1 LRSNSTVKSCLSFEK
16 TASSALI
23 FATLGCLAANS
34 SLAQAAPDLST
45 TTAAAPVE
53 SSIQEFPASTDLSAV
68 IEKAE
73 VLPTASQPT
82 VVVLANPIS
91 ESATSAPSADT
102 SLETTELA
110 ASELAV
116 AAPTNSLPLPESPI
130 TELET
135 SKASVE
141 PLETKVE
148 DLRPTEHLEAQALPT
163 EGEASDPVSPEA
175 TPLDPLE
182 PQDVDDPMAQV
193 NNVSQLSDVRPN
205 DWAFEALR
213 SLVERYGCIAG
224 YPDGTFRGN
233 RAMSRYEF
241 AAGLN
246 ACLQQMERLIA
257 GVGSDLPSRQD
268 LERLQRLTAEFQPE
282 LTALGTRVDN
292 LEGRVAFVE
301 DHQFSTTT
309 KLFGQAIFG
318 VQGRNENEFDF
329 FLDRFSDDSNNI
341 NVIDNVQLS
350 LFTQF
355 SPRSLLLTGLQAGDG
370 SGSGTFLDKYV
381 GLAYEGDTNND
392 VLVSDLNYRQ
402 LFGSKFAVIVGP
414 VGVNAVNV
422 FRGTNR
428 VESAG
433 FGPLS
438 RFAQRNPIINMGGN
452 GGGVGFDW
460 QLGTRFSLQGVYSAN
475 RSADPIN
482 GGIFGGEE
490 GTTTAGLQFVV
501 SPTANIDISLQYLN
515 SYSPSGQLG
524 TGVGD
529 DLLAVQ
535 TINSE
540 GFLRAPIQTNAFGA
554 GIEWRLTPGI
564 TVGGWGGYTTSELLG
579 ESGNVE
585 TVNWMAFLNFPDL
598 LREGNLGG
606 IYIGQPPKITS
617 SDLPDGRNIP
627 SFVNEGDITA
637 SEGGQPDTA
646 IHLEGFYRFR
656 VSNNISI
663 TPGVI
668 VIFNPN
674 HNDNNDTIT
683 IGALRTTFTF

>member
-1 LRSNSTVKSCLSFEK
+1 MKSCLSFEK

-82 VVVLANPIS
+82 VAVLANPIN
-91 ESATSAPSADT
+91 ESATSAPIADT
-102 SLETTELA
+102 SLETTEMA

-135 SKASVE
+135 SNASVE

-268 LERLQRLTAEFQPE
+268 LEKLQRLTAEFQPE

-475 RSADPIN
+475 RSADPVN

>member
-1 LRSNSTVKSCLSFEK
+1 MKSCLSFEK

-82 VVVLANPIS
+82 VAVLANPIN

-163 EGEASDPVSPEA
+163 EGKASDPVSPEA

>member
-1 LRSNSTVKSCLSFEK
+1 MKSCLSFEK

-268 LERLQRLTAEFQPE
+268 LEKLQRLTAEFQPE

>member
-1 LRSNSTVKSCLSFEK
+1 MKSCLSFEK

-73 VLPTASQPT
+73 VLQTASQPT

-91 ESATSAPSADT
+91 ESAASAPSADT

-163 EGEASDPVSPEA
+163 EVETSEPVSPEA

-182 PQDVDDPMAQV
+182 PQDIDDPMAQV

-257 GVGSDLPSRQD
+257 GVGSDLASRQD
-268 LERLQRLTAEFQPE
+268 LEKLQRLTAEFQPE

>member
-1 LRSNSTVKSCLSFEK
+1 VKSCLSFEK

-82 VVVLANPIS
+82 VAVLANPIN
-91 ESATSAPSADT
+91 ESATSAPIADT
-102 SLETTELA
+102 SLETTEMA

-135 SKASVE
+135 SNASVE

-268 LERLQRLTAEFQPE
+268 LEKLQRLTAEFQPE

-475 RSADPIN
+475 RSADPVN

>member
-1 LRSNSTVKSCLSFEK
+1 MKSCLSFEK

-73 VLPTASQPT
+73 VLQTASQPT

-91 ESATSAPSADT
+91 ESAASAPSADT

-163 EGEASDPVSPEA
+163 EVETSEPVSPEA

-182 PQDVDDPMAQV
+182 PQDIDDPMAQV

-268 LERLQRLTAEFQPE
+268 LEKLQRLTAEFQPE

>member
-1 LRSNSTVKSCLSFEK
+1 MKSCLSFEK

-34 SLAQAAPDLST
+34 SLAQAAPDIST

-53 SSIQEFPASTDLSAV
+53 SSIQEFPASIDLSAV
-68 IEKAE
+68 TEKAE

-82 VVVLANPIS
+82 VAVLANPIS
-91 ESATSAPSADT
+91 ESAHPSPSADT
-102 SLETTELA
+102 SLETTEMA

-116 AAPTNSLPLPESPI
+116 AAPTNTLPLPESPI

-135 SKASVE
+135 STGSTEA
-141 PLETKVE
+141 LQTKVE
-148 DLRPTEHLEAQALPT
+148 DLRTAERLEAQALPT
-163 EGEASDPVSPEA
+163 EVEASDPVSPEA

-224 YPDGTFRGN
+224 YPDGTFKGN

-246 ACLQQMERLIA
+246 ACLQQIERLIA

-350 LFTQF
+350 ST
-355 SPRSLLLTGLQAGDG
+355 
-370 SGSGTFLDKYV
+370 
-381 GLAYEGDTNND
+381 
-392 VLVSDLNYRQ
+392 
-402 LFGSKFAVIVGP
+402 
-414 VGVNAVNV
+414 
-422 FRGTNR
+422 
-428 VESAG
+428 
-433 FGPLS
+433 
-438 RFAQRNPIINMGGN
+438 
-452 GGGVGFDW
+452 
-460 QLGTRFSLQGVYSAN
+460 
-475 RSADPIN
+475 
-482 GGIFGGEE
+482 
-490 GTTTAGLQFVV
+490 
-501 SPTANIDISLQYLN
+501 
-515 SYSPSGQLG
+515 
-524 TGVGD
+524 
-529 DLLAVQ
+529 
-535 TINSE
+535 
-540 GFLRAPIQTNAFGA
+540 LR
-554 GIEWRLTPGI
+554 
-564 TVGGWGGYTTSELLG
+564 
-579 ESGNVE
+579 
-585 TVNWMAFLNFPDL
+585 
-598 LREGNLGG
+598 
-606 IYIGQPPKITS
+606 
-617 SDLPDGRNIP
+617 
-627 SFVNEGDITA
+627 
-637 SEGGQPDTA
+637 
-646 IHLEGFYRFR
+646 
-656 VSNNISI
+656 
-663 TPGVI
+663 
-668 VIFNPN
+668 
-674 HNDNNDTIT
+674 
-683 IGALRTTFTF
+683 

>member
-1 LRSNSTVKSCLSFEK
+1 MKSCLSFEK

-82 VVVLANPIS
+82 VAVLANPIN
-91 ESATSAPSADT
+91 ESATSAPIADT

-268 LERLQRLTAEFQPE
+268 LEKLQRLTAEFQPE

-475 RSADPIN
+475 RSADPVN

>member
-1 LRSNSTVKSCLSFEK
+1 VKSCLSFEK

-82 VVVLANPIS
+82 VAVLANPIN

-163 EGEASDPVSPEA
+163 EGKASDPVSPEA

>member
-1 LRSNSTVKSCLSFEK
+1 MKSCLSFEK

-73 VLPTASQPT
+73 VLPSASQPT
-82 VVVLANPIS
+82 VAVLANPIS
-91 ESATSAPSADT
+91 ESAASAPSADT

-282 LTALGTRVDN
+282 LTALGMRVDN

-452 GGGVGFDW
+452 GGGIGFDW

-475 RSADPIN
+475 RSADPVN

>member
-1 LRSNSTVKSCLSFEK
+1 MKSCLSFEK

-82 VVVLANPIS
+82 VAVLANPIN

-268 LERLQRLTAEFQPE
+268 LEKLQRLTAEFQPE

-475 RSADPIN
+475 RSADPVN

>member
-1 LRSNSTVKSCLSFEK
+1 VKSCLSFEK

-268 LERLQRLTAEFQPE
+268 LEKLQRLTAEFQPE

>member
-1 LRSNSTVKSCLSFEK
+1 MKSCLSFEK

-73 VLPTASQPT
+73 VLATASQPT
-82 VVVLANPIS
+82 VAVLANPIS
-91 ESATSAPSADT
+91 ELATSAPSADT
-102 SLETTELA
+102 SLEKTELA

-282 LTALGTRVDN
+282 LTALGTQVDN

>member
-1 LRSNSTVKSCLSFEK
+1 VKSCLSFEK

-73 VLPTASQPT
+73 VLQTASQPT

-91 ESATSAPSADT
+91 ESAASAPSADT

-163 EGEASDPVSPEA
+163 EVETSEPVSPEA

-182 PQDVDDPMAQV
+182 PQDIDDPMAQV

-257 GVGSDLPSRQD
+257 GVGSDLASRQD
-268 LERLQRLTAEFQPE
+268 LEKLQRLTAEFQPE